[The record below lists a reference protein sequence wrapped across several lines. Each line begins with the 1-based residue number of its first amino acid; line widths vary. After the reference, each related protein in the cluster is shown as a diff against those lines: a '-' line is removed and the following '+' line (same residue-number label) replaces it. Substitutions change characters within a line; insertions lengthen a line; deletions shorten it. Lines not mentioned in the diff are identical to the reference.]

1 MDYFFK
7 NFIVIK
13 SNQNAWLKPY
23 VDMNADLTK
32 KQKNSFYLILKITQ
46 EKAMRYNKR
55 DDLRQL
61 SFTLKISIFS
71 EVYI

>member
-1 MDYFFK
+1 MDYFLK

-32 KQKNSFYLILKITQ
+32 KQKKFFLLNFKDNARKSYAL
-46 EKAMRYNKR
+46 
-55 DDLRQL
+55 
-61 SFTLKISIFS
+61 
-71 EVYI
+71 